1 MRLITPRENISEEET
16 LRENKSEEERNAEV
30 LRMRALRENESEE
43 ERNAERLRMRALREN
58 KSEEERKAEYND
70 YRCNEVAIVFAS
82 RDVETP
88 VDRYILGHLR
98 LEDTVIPKTR
108 RIDYRHR
115 NLNALSYPPLFSYRE
130 QTYAEISDAMAM
142 VRKCGKLDLFI
153 SMTCNP
159 KYATIF
165 ENPDANEKHENRPDL
180 PDRSLDKNISEL
192 PNAHILI
199 TLKGYNK
206 PRDAALIDKMNSA
219 EIPNKYTH
227 PELFSIITKNMIY
240 EACGFTSYSHYMVE
254 NICSKLLPK
263 IKSIHGLK
271 SDGYPL
277 YRRRK
282 KDLVKIGKN
291 HVDNSC
297 VVPYNPYI
305 SLKYNFHINV
315 DICASFKLS
324 SLRRTKYI
332 FQPAEQRIKESISNN
347 IDSTLTALF
356 EVYREYTQYC
366 HLKSSEI
373 PENLNLTHDYGE
385 LRVMLLK
392 NFVIAYIGS
401 HLFRIFEDRNGK
413 TYKNFFKAAI
423 AKELT
428 TDENFGNE
436 TLNDALT
443 MKIQK
448 NIRDLFAYICLFNDV
463 AYISKL
469 WTNHKDNLIEECRR
483 FYEHAV
489 GEFCELCVS
498 YVLNDTN
505 MILNTH
511 GKRCRDFGL
520 EYLPTNLLLLCATF
534 DEQEIFNYEETLN
547 EEQRNALEHI
557 IIPEITKKAY
567 LYKALYYAIKRIERT
582 IISDVIQSNLKHCF
596 LWNNFNTL
604 KLRNNASE
612 RQAGLEETAIEILF
626 YMISKD
632 IVKDIFG
639 EVLTILHTICKFS
652 KKVIL
657 AHTNEKVDTINQS
670 VLDIL

>member
-1 MRLITPRENISEEET
+1 
-16 LRENKSEEERNAEV
+16 
-30 LRMRALRENESEE
+30 MRALRENESEE

-70 YRCNEVAIVFAS
+70 YCCNEVAIVFAS

-88 VDRYILGHLR
+88 IDRYILGHLR
-98 LEDTVIPKTR
+98 LEDTVIPKT
-108 RIDYRHR
+108 
-115 NLNALSYPPLFSYRE
+115 P
-130 QTYAEISDAMAM
+130 EISDAMAM

-159 KYATIF
+159 KYDIS
-165 ENPDANEKHENRPDL
+165 ENLDANEKRENRPDL

-199 TLKGYNK
+199 TLKGYNQ

-219 EIPNKYTH
+219 EILDKYTH

-240 EACGFTSYSHYMVE
+240 ESCGFTSYPHYMVM

-263 IKSIHGLK
+263 IKRIHGLK

-297 VVPYNPYI
+297 
-305 SLKYNFHINV
+305 
-315 DICASFKLS
+315 
-324 SLRRTKYI
+324 
-332 FQPAEQRIKESISNN
+332 
-347 IDSTLTALF
+347 
-356 EVYREYTQYC
+356 
-366 HLKSSEI
+366 
-373 PENLNLTHDYGE
+373 NLTHDYGE

-448 NIRDLFAYICLFNDV
+448 NIRDLFAYICLFSDV
-463 AYISKL
+463 TYISKL
-469 WTNHKDNLIEECRR
+469 WKNHKDNLIEE
-483 FYEHAV
+483 
-489 GEFCELCVS
+489 
-498 YVLNDTN
+498 
-505 MILNTH
+505 
-511 GKRCRDFGL
+511 DFGL

-547 EEQRNALEHI
+547 EEKRNALEHI
-557 IIPEITKKAY
+557 LITEITKKVFLFRRKGVRGKAY
-567 LYKALYYAIKRIERT
+567 LYKALYYAIKRSERT
-582 IISDVIQSNLKHCF
+582 IISGALTGMSNTRQGLLFFANTCFGDGQFYVAFYSVICSSDVKVYIKD
-596 LWNNFNTL
+596 
-604 KLRNNASE
+604 
-612 RQAGLEETAIEILF
+612 TAEQDKILPG
-626 YMISKD
+626 SDK
-632 IVKDIFG
+632 IF
-639 EVLTILHTICKFS
+639 TK
-652 KKVIL
+652 
-657 AHTNEKVDTINQS
+657 NEDINQF
-670 VLDIL
+670 LTTEYI

>member
-1 MRLITPRENISEEET
+1 E
-16 LRENKSEEERNAEV
+16 
-30 LRMRALRENESEE
+30 
-43 ERNAERLRMRALREN
+43 
-58 KSEEERKAEYND
+58 
-70 YRCNEVAIVFAS
+70 F
-82 RDVETP
+82 
-88 VDRYILGHLR
+88 
-98 LEDTVIPKTR
+98 PK
-108 RIDYRHR
+108 
-115 NLNALSYPPLFSYRE
+115 
-130 QTYAEISDAMAM
+130 
-142 VRKCGKLDLFI
+142 
-153 SMTCNP
+153 
-159 KYATIF
+159 
-165 ENPDANEKHENRPDL
+165 
-180 PDRSLDKNISEL
+180 SEL

-297 VVPYNPYI
+297 
-305 SLKYNFHINV
+305 
-315 DICASFKLS
+315 
-324 SLRRTKYI
+324 
-332 FQPAEQRIKESISNN
+332 
-347 IDSTLTALF
+347 
-356 EVYREYTQYC
+356 
-366 HLKSSEI
+366 
-373 PENLNLTHDYGE
+373 NLTHDYGE

-557 IIPEITKKAY
+557 IIPEITKKVF
-567 LYKALYYAIKRIERT
+567 LFRRT
-582 IISDVIQSNLKHCF
+582 RS
-596 LWNNFNTL
+596 
-604 KLRNNASE
+604 
-612 RQAGLEETAIEILF
+612 
-626 YMISKD
+626 
-632 IVKDIFG
+632 
-639 EVLTILHTICKFS
+639 
-652 KKVIL
+652 
-657 AHTNEKVDTINQS
+657 
-670 VLDIL
+670 

>member
-1 MRLITPRENISEEET
+1 
-16 LRENKSEEERNAEV
+16 
-30 LRMRALRENESEE
+30 MRALRENESEE

-58 KSEEERKAEYND
+58 KSEEERKAEKADSKRYND

-315 DICASFKLS
+315 DICASFK
-324 SLRRTKYI
+324 
-332 FQPAEQRIKESISNN
+332 
-347 IDSTLTALF
+347 
-356 EVYREYTQYC
+356 
-366 HLKSSEI
+366 
-373 PENLNLTHDYGE
+373 
-385 LRVMLLK
+385 
-392 NFVIAYIGS
+392 
-401 HLFRIFEDRNGK
+401 
-413 TYKNFFKAAI
+413 
-423 AKELT
+423 
-428 TDENFGNE
+428 
-436 TLNDALT
+436 
-443 MKIQK
+443 
-448 NIRDLFAYICLFNDV
+448 
-463 AYISKL
+463 
-469 WTNHKDNLIEECRR
+469 
-483 FYEHAV
+483 
-489 GEFCELCVS
+489 
-498 YVLNDTN
+498 
-505 MILNTH
+505 
-511 GKRCRDFGL
+511 
-520 EYLPTNLLLLCATF
+520 
-534 DEQEIFNYEETLN
+534 
-547 EEQRNALEHI
+547 
-557 IIPEITKKAY
+557 
-567 LYKALYYAIKRIERT
+567 
-582 IISDVIQSNLKHCF
+582 
-596 LWNNFNTL
+596 
-604 KLRNNASE
+604 
-612 RQAGLEETAIEILF
+612 
-626 YMISKD
+626 
-632 IVKDIFG
+632 
-639 EVLTILHTICKFS
+639 
-652 KKVIL
+652 
-657 AHTNEKVDTINQS
+657 
-670 VLDIL
+670 